1 MLIIG
6 DEFYAIDPVIRVVS
20 GITIIVN
27 WITLIDVY
35 VNITSWD

>member
-6 DEFYAIDPVIRVVS
+6 DEFYVIDLAIRVVS

-35 VNITSWD
+35 VNITS